1 MEYLY
6 TIATTVAFCNE
17 VVEIFLARD
26 LIPSV
31 QKLDENEFI
40 NVEAYEL
47 DELVSM
53 ILNGVIQDGKTV
65 GAILAYKSK
74 YIKS

>member
-1 MEYLY
+1 M
-6 TIATTVAFCNE
+6 
-17 VVEIFLARD
+17 ARD
-26 LIPSV
+26 LTPTV

-53 ILNGVIQDGKTV
+53 ILNGEIQDSKTV
-65 GAILAYKSK
+65 GAILAYKAK
-74 YIKS
+74 YNK